1 MANIQWIKVSTDI
14 LHNRKIQALRYQ
26 KNGNEVILL
35 WFYLMVLAGQVNDA
49 GKIYFTESLPYDAD
63 KLHTE
68 FKVKKSIVN
77 QGLEYFRSNN
87 MIDVD
92 NKGIIY
98 MLNWEEY
105 QNVDQMELIRQQNRI
120 RQQRYAL
127 RHRQPN
133 ANITPAITLDNAVD
147 KNRIEK
153 NREEEIRKEEIKPIS
168 KSEADFIK
176 SLDDEPK
183 EILYD
188 QFTDKLML
196 VNVIT
201 SVDANLHHL
210 KIKEY
215 FSRFTPEQ
223 FSRYVKSFVEHRVN
237 GKYILKMVGATN
249 ENKS

>member
-26 KNGNEVILL
+26 KNGNEIILL

-49 GKIYFTESLPYDAD
+49 GKIYFTETLPYDAD

-68 FKVKKSIVN
+68 FKIKKSIVS

-105 QNVDQMELIRQQNRI
+105 QNVDQMELIRQQNRV

-127 RHRQPN
+127 RHRETN
-133 ANITPAITLDNAVD
+133 ASITPAITLDNAVD
-147 KNRIEK
+147 KNRIDK
-153 NREEEIRKEEIKPIS
+153 NRKDVEKKEIIKV
-168 KSEADFIK
+168 SEANFIK
-176 SLDDEPK
+176 VLDEEPT

-188 QFTDKLML
+188 QYTDKLMQ
-196 VNVIT
+196 VNVIN
-201 SVDANLHHL
+201 SVDANQHHQ
-210 KIKEY
+210 KIKDY
-215 FSRFTPEQ
+215 FSKLTPEQ
-223 FSRYVKSFVEHRVN
+223 FDRYVKSFVDHRVN